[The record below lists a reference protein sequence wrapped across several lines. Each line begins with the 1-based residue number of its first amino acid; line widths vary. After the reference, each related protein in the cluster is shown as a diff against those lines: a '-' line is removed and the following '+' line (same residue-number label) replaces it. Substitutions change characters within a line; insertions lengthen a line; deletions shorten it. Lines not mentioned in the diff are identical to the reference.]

1 MARISTRV
9 KGYTKGKAEKG
20 YWGEQGLKDL
30 LHDIHITHKSWDNGW
45 YELASIGFYESAKLL
60 LVVKAQGEF
69 RNKALD
75 IIDELIEI
83 GGNK

>member
-1 MARISTRV
+1 MARISARV
-9 KGYTKGKAEKG
+9 KYYSKGKADKG

-30 LHDIHITHKSWDNGW
+30 LHDIHVTNKSWGNDW
-45 YELASIGFYESAKLL
+45 YELVQVRAYEAAKMMIAL
-60 LVVKAQGEF
+60 KAKGEC
-69 RNKALD
+69 RSKALD